1 MDKKI
6 LELEKSLFKV
16 EYMTNIEY
24 LNDVIADEYLEVG
37 KSGLRFIKQDVVKEL
52 SALTEDRNI
61 TIYNYDCTRIDEN
74 TYLVHYITKSGEQNI
89 FRTSIW
95 KQDSERI
102 YIIFHQAS
110 LYKED
115 AKLIKF

>member
-1 MDKKI
+1 MDEKI
-6 LELEKSLFKV
+6 LELEKSLFKL
-16 EYMTNIEY
+16 EYMTNLEY

-37 KSGLRFIKQDVVKEL
+37 KTGLRFTKQDVVKEL
-52 SALTEDRNI
+52 SALTEDRDI
-61 TIYNYDCTRIDEN
+61 TMYNYECTNIDEN

-95 KQDSERI
+95 KRDNERI

-115 AKLIKF
+115 VKLIES

>member
-74 TYLVHYITKSGEQNI
+74 TYLVHYITKSGEQ
-89 FRTSIW
+89 
-95 KQDSERI
+95 KDE
-102 YIIFHQAS
+102 HG
-110 LYKED
+110 
-115 AKLIKF
+115 